1 MKALKPILILCI
13 TICCFASCK
22 KEVDMTLVQ
31 KTVLENADIRQIEVA
46 DAWQVTVIVDST
58 NFVELEYSA
67 YLKNYIKAK
76 MDGNRL
82 EIGFNGSIYPAI
94 NSVFCATI
102 HTSQIECIEADDA
115 AILNFT
121 GVFEGTQLAVKL
133 NDASVCS
140 SLVFTGNYCE
150 IEVDG
155 ASKLLNFQYE
165 GPVCK
170 AALHDASQFIGQ
182 IHAREAL
189 HVTLEDASRFVN
201 EGGSTAQADI
211 KVRCGSQ
218 LNMVE
223 TQTHEMH
230 VELSEA
236 SVATVWVDALL
247 KCTLTEA
254 STLYYKGNPEIN
266 VDCSDDSQL
275 IPL

>member
-13 TICCFASCK
+13 TLCCIASCK
-22 KEVDMTLVQ
+22 KETDMTLMQ

-46 DAWQVTVIVDST
+46 DAWEVTVIADST
-58 NFVELEYSA
+58 TFVELQYSA
-67 YLKNYIKAK
+67 YLENYIKTK

-82 EIGFNGSIYPAI
+82 EIGFNGSTYPAT
-94 NSVFCATI
+94 NSVFRATI

-133 NDASVCS
+133 NDASACS
-140 SLVFTGNYCE
+140 RLTFAGNYCE

-155 ASKLLNFQYE
+155 ASKLLNFQFE

-182 IHAREAL
+182 IHASEAL

-211 KVRCGSQ
+211 KVKCGSQ

-223 TQTHEMH
+223 TQIHEMH